1 MWISPFIKQCMY
13 KNALHSYSYNLK
25 ELLQSF
31 MTSLAICRQDYLI
44 AKYER
49 EMKESLLQLLE
60 IISAL
65 NFMIQ
70 QTKRYENVTESES
83 ALQIA
88 HRFIETEQINTIKF
102 IASGKKHRFFGWLA
116 VEKSWDPPDSGSAL
130 SWLKKMFLQ
139 PENQDKV
146 KIYWLMPFIS
156 IIFLT
161 LLLCSRYDQL

>member
-102 IASGKKHRFFGWLA
+102 IASGKKHSFFGWLA

-130 SWLKKMFLQ
+130 SWLKKIFLQ